1 MLTGGN
7 ILSFMLSFLGGS
19 NIEFRFSTLYSLFAL
34 PILMLLIA
42 AIATA
47 LGLMNIHKVK
57 AYDIRGG
64 IL

>member
-1 MLTGGN
+1 MNATGYTP
-7 ILSFMLSFLGGS
+7 
-19 NIEFRFSTLYSLFAL
+19 EE
-34 PILMLLIA
+34 PIA